1 MIRRPPKKPA
11 PIPIHSRLEPG
22 DHERLTA
29 LADQQ
34 NSSVA
39 RIVKLAVIDFLAH
52 SRESELVETPP
63 HRAEIWFSSV
73 PCGPLPASGAREA
86 SVSVAQCR
94 GHSGTRAGRRS
105 GFEAWQRDRPGLR
118 PDAGSHRH

>member
-73 PCGPLPASGAREA
+73 PCGPLPASGARKAAPLRNRSKGEGSRA
-86 SVSVAQCR
+86 AQQ
-94 GHSGTRAGRRS
+94 A
-105 GFEAWQRDRPGLR
+105 
-118 PDAGSHRH
+118 